1 MIEPNCTDNC
11 GRSEQCHSC
20 IIKATLWSTTHF
32 LLGWNG
38 GATVTSITLK
48 LRPCRRDCSHLS
60 TYASMALPLWPKL
73 QCHPHYMPPKYQN
86 PIYWHLC
93 ASFCRKF
100 FFLEFKPGVFIAA
113 VSACVGTCENRANWH
128 LRYAL
133 RRHRTSFWCP
143 HCTYC
148 LKLEK
153 IQPRNPRQRL
163 TLA

>member
-20 IIKATLWSTTHF
+20 IIKATLRNTTHF

-38 GATVTSITLK
+38 SATITSITLK

-86 PIYWHLC
+86 PIYWRLC

-100 FFLEFKPGVFIAA
+100 FFLGIQTRRFYRC
-113 VSACVGTCENRANWH
+113 CVCVCWNLWESGQLTFTLCTEETKNIFLVPSLH
-128 LRYAL
+128 LL
-133 RRHRTSFWCP
+133 S
-143 HCTYC
+143 
-148 LKLEK
+148 
-153 IQPRNPRQRL
+153 
-163 TLA
+163 